1 MSKKEEIWKVS
12 EINPKILVSSE
23 GRFALIKPSSLK
35 RLNTTNDDRLVI
47 HGATYSMRYLYDK
60 AFAIADSPS
69 YGIAY
74 EPIEGEIWK
83 DWKGSSRYQ
92 ISNKGRVRSMCG
104 KQPRY
109 SHKQWRL
116 LNPFAS
122 NKKIPHLRYAFYVDG
137 KFCLRYITRL
147 VYETFIGEVPDGY
160 KVAHKDGDFTN
171 NSVENLILMSFN
183 DFFSNKDTRK
193 VGKHANLKKE
203 DRIAVAQS
211 HFCDGIKIV
220 ELARKYNVSYSC
232 IYSACKK
239 YKNTVI

>member
-1 MSKKEEIWKVS
+1 MSKKKEIWKVS

-35 RLNTTNDDRLVI
+35 RLNTTNDDRLKI
-47 HGATYSMRYLYDK
+47 HGTTYSMKYLYDK

-69 YGIAY
+69 CGIAY

-116 LNPFAS
+116 LSPFAS

-137 KFCLRYITRL
+137 KFYPQYITKL
-147 VYETFIGEVPDGY
+147 VYEAFIGEVPIGY

-171 NSVENLILMSFN
+171 NSVENLMLMSFN
-183 DFFSNKDTRK
+183 DFFSNEDTRK
-193 VGKHANLKKE
+193 VGRHTNLKKE
-203 DRIAVAQS
+203 DRIAIAQS
-211 HFCDGIKIV
+211 HFRDGIEFS
-220 ELARKYNVSYSC
+220 ELARKYDVSYHC
-232 IYSACKK
+232 IYGACQR
-239 YKNTVI
+239 YKNIVI